1 MNRSDSKEELVTQ
14 AAFAKRVGVSR
25 ASVGCAIEAG
35 RLSESCVVDSP
46 RGKKLKLEQSLAEWA
61 GLRDESADDGD
72 ATNWRIKKLE
82 QDAKL
87 AERRRLDLERE
98 AQVAEGKLCRLED
111 VEAILVDQVTRT
123 RSLLL
128 AIAASAARPI
138 AAMAKKEMSAT
149 ELSSVVKSEIEKR
162 IRECLTGLSSDPKQM
177 LKQVVKKRKR

>member
-1 MNRSDSKEELVTQ
+1 MESSNNEPEIISQTE
-14 AAFAKRVGVSR
+14 FAKRVGVNRSSVR
-25 ASVGCAIEAG
+25 AAITAG
-35 RLSESCVVDSP
+35 RLSKACIVETP
-46 RGKKLKLEQSLAEWA
+46 RGPRLRFKLAMTEWS
-61 GLRDESADDGD
+61 GLREDD
-72 ATNWRIKKLE
+72 APNWRIKKLE

-128 AIAASAARPI
+128 AIASAAARPI
-138 AAMAKKEMSAT
+138 AAMAKKEMSAA